1 MNIALLIL
9 TFIIIQVLM
18 SSLIGIPLFNI
29 VGLPG
34 SLIGMNSTSK
44 TQTKYIIGLLVAFL
58 LHTYAYSAYSI
69 YIIEWTRTK
78 VPTEGFTKYFIWF
91 FSVAC
96 AVGPIQ
102 RLYSDA
108 KKEVSENPTGY
119 YNPQIQSLLFT
130 EVFSF
135 FFYFIVVLYP
145 GVIDPLWSWVKN
157 IGFMF

>member
-1 MNIALLIL
+1 MNIALLIAAFL
-9 TFIIIQVLM
+9 IFQVLM
-18 SSLIGIPLFNI
+18 SGLIGIPLFNI
-29 VGLPG
+29 VGVPG
-34 SLIGMNSTSK
+34 SLIGLNSTSK
-44 TQTKYIIGLLVAFL
+44 NQPKYIIGLLVAFV

-78 VPTEGFTKYFIWF
+78 APTEGFTKYLVWF
-91 FSVAC
+91 FSLAC

-108 KKEVSENPTGY
+108 KKEDAENPTGY

-135 FFYFIVVLYP
+135 FFYFIVVFYP
-145 GVIDPLWSWVKN
+145 DVIDPLWSWVRN
-157 IGFMF
+157 IGFIF